1 VAGARES
8 PGGPAAD
15 GAGPAPAPARDEA
28 DVSWLMLQQL
38 LDSALPVGGFS
49 HSFGLETMV
58 QEGRIRTAADLAGYA
73 ETMLLQSWATLDA
86 MVVKAVYECARD
98 GNARAGDPRRDGPQA
113 GIWERAWRIERLV
126 HLQRAASES
135 RAAAEKMGRRLL
147 RLAVSVH
154 PGLDLSPLEEA
165 FRSGR
170 CLATHPLVF
179 GFLCSA
185 LGFPLHQAVQGLLY
199 GNVVTCVNSA
209 LRLMAIGQTEGQALI
224 ARLIPLVAEGWEL
237 ARRLDPENAY
247 GNAPLA
253 ELMAMRHETL
263 YSRLFMS

>member
-1 VAGARES
+1 MAEAPHGREGGGYAAVRGGAFAS
-8 PGGPAAD
+8 D
-15 GAGPAPAPARDEA
+15 

-38 LDSALPVGGFS
+38 LDSALPIGGFS

-58 QEGRIRTAADLAGYA
+58 QEGRIRTAEDLARYA

-86 MVVKAVYECARD
+86 MVVKAVYECPPD
-98 GNARAGDPRRDGPQA
+98 D
-113 GIWERAWRIERLV
+113 WERAWQIERLV
-126 HLQRAASES
+126 HLQRVASES
-135 RAAAEKMGRRLL
+135 RVAVEKMGRRLL
-147 RLAVSVH
+147 RLAGDVY
-154 PGLDLSPLEEA
+154 PRLDLSPLEEA

-179 GFLCSA
+179 GFLCRR

-209 LRLMAIGQTEGQALI
+209 LRLMAIGQTAGQAVI
-224 ARLIPLVAEGWEL
+224 ARLIPLVADGWEL
-237 ARRLDPENAY
+237 AKELDPEDAHAC
-247 GNAPLA
+247 APLA
-253 ELMAMRHETL
+253 DLMAMRHETL